1 MSVYK
6 IEIDGSM
13 DLGSIEVCIASEEA
27 VGSLFIESSIQYYD
41 GRVTNIAIFQKL
53 SWGERP
59 KTNAKLAKGNSV
71 PSGVEVSWKGVMVVS
86 GTNSVVTLYRV

>member
-1 MSVYK
+1 MSIYK

-13 DLGSIEVCIASEEA
+13 DLSSIEACIVSEEV
-27 VGSLFIESSIQYYD
+27 VGSLFVESSIQYYD

-59 KTNAKLAKGNSV
+59 KTNAKLAKGNNV
-71 PSGVEVSWKGVMVVS
+71 PSGVKTSWEGVMVVS
-86 GTNSVVTLYRV
+86 GINSVVVLYRV